1 MFQLLRIETLRAWRM
16 FLRYPVDA
24 FALIFVMLFMFFGLF
39 LGAEYLAGGAEKF
52 GDRLQSIVILY
63 VTWTLVVSVFAGVSG
78 ELQKESDTGTLE
90 QLLIARVNLPVLIFI
105 RAIANLGVSIVL
117 TLVTL
122 AAVVIGTGVDL
133 QFPAEAL
140 VPIVACVLGG
150 IGLGMLVGSITLL
163 AKRAMGLIGILQLV
177 LLFLITLP
185 WESWNETSKIAGYFL
200 PLTSSASQ
208 IKQMMS
214 GNLISLG
221 NEHIFAFASGV
232 LYFLLGYFMFSL
244 ATRRAQKLGLLSQH

>member
-1 MFQLLRIETLRAWRM
+1 MLQLLRIETLRSWRM

-24 FALIFVMLFMFFGLF
+24 IALIFVMLFMFFGLF

-78 ELQKESDTGTLE
+78 ELQKEADTGTLE
-90 QLLIARVNLPVLIFI
+90 QLLIARVNLPTLIFV
-105 RAIANLGVSIVL
+105 RAIASLGVSIVL
-117 TLVTL
+117 TVVTL
-122 AAVVIGTGVDL
+122 GIVILGTGVEL
-133 QFPAEAL
+133 LFPAVVL
-140 VPIVACVLGG
+140 IPIIACVLGG

-185 WESWNETSKIAGYFL
+185 WESWTGLSKVAGYFL
-200 PLTSSASQ
+200 PLTSGASQ

-214 GNLISLG
+214 GQLIALG
-221 NEHIFAFASGV
+221 SEHAFAFASGV
-232 LYFLLGYFMFSL
+232 SYFLVGYLMFSL
-244 ATRRAQKLGLLSQH
+244 ATSRAQKLGLLSQH